1 VADLPGGAGM
11 TIVESPTGLNR
22 EQLAAVEAE
31 GSVFVSAGAGTGKTS
46 VIVERYVRS
55 VCDRG
60 LDPDP
65 ILVIT
70 YTRKAAGELRTRI
83 RAALRDR
90 GRPDL
95 ARELD
100 GAWISTIH
108 GFCSR
113 LLRAHP
119 FAAGLDPRFR
129 EIEDAGAAVLRGEAF
144 ERALESFCAG
154 EDPERLRLLA
164 TYRADGLRRMLTGV
178 YETLR
183 SAGRDLVLEL
193 GERSS
198 VQHAVA
204 TLRLEAEALA
214 GDASATPT
222 QKRNADEL
230 LRVATPGSTPE
241 RLVDLAAFSCRGA
254 RAASYEHAR
263 KAVERAALEDL
274 AAHDR
279 DLLQALLEGFGAEYA
294 SAKRRE
300 SVVDFEDLQLA
311 ARDLLRDDAAVRDAT
326 QIRFRMVMVDE
337 FQDTNR
343 LQCEIVDLVAHA
355 EHTEVFTVGDE
366 FQSIYGFRHADLGVF
381 RERRAQSGNLLA
393 LTRNYRSRPQV
404 LAAVNHLFGDAF
416 GDDYQPLAASAEFP
430 DPVFGH
436 PVELL
441 VTDKSSFA
449 GSGEHWR
456 VGEARRIAKR
466 VRGLVDTGAA
476 EPGEIVV
483 LFAAGTDAERYEE
496 ALRREG
502 LPTYRATGR
511 GYFGQQQVVDLL
523 AYLRLLHNRYDDV
536 ALATVLASPFV
547 GVSNDALVLIR
558 RNAQRRPLFTALER
572 AFPENLEEGDERLL
586 RAFLQRYE
594 RLVRASTRMGLEAL
608 CERILGEHDYDLA
621 VLARWD
627 GGRRFANLR
636 KLGRLAREYEAIR
649 GADIAGFVRFV
660 RDQDALGAKELEA
673 VAEEEGGGAVR
684 LLTIHAAKGL
694 EFKVVIVADAGR
706 DVGGPR
712 GSDEI
717 VALSDGRFGF
727 RMVHPTKG
735 ERHPVFDFEEVRDA
749 EREQERAERLRL
761 YYVAMTRA
769 IDRLVVSGAIDPGRT
784 ADRSTPIGWVL
795 DRLDAHDAVLE
806 AADQPVEID
815 RGDARFVLTVHRHAS
830 EAAVA
835 GEAVPEDAAPE
846 EAGELQLALFDE
858 LPTARP
864 RRGIELAPLAD
875 MPTPAPHDVR
885 RLSYSAIALFDRCSY
900 RYFAERVLGLPPRE
914 AFRGDSVGELAA
926 TEIGD
931 AVHRLLELVPLDE
944 PVAPSGDELEHLVRG
959 WYPDVSSAELDRIA
973 ELVRSSCESEL
984 ATRIAELGGARP
996 ERPFAFEHDGVVIR
1010 GRLDVLW
1017 REGDRALVVDYKSNV
1032 LEGRTPEEIIESDY
1046 TLQRLVYALVCLR
1059 AGATD
1064 VEVAYQFLES
1074 PNDVVSTRF
1083 TTADVE
1089 ELETGLSEAIA
1100 RIRAGDFRPT
1110 PSEFACA
1117 DCPAL
1122 DLVCAGPRL
1131 GLAAPPRGA

>member
-1 VADLPGGAGM
+1 M
-11 TIVESPTGLNR
+11 TVVELESVLND
-22 EQLAAVEAE
+22 EQLEAVDAE

-46 VIVERYVRS
+46 VLVERFVRA

-60 LDPDP
+60 IDVES

-83 RAALRDR
+83 RAALRKR

-108 GFCSR
+108 GFCNR

-129 EIEDAGAAVLRGEAF
+129 ELEDAGAAVLRGEAF
-144 ERALESFCAG
+144 ERALEEFCADG
-154 EDPERLRLLA
+154 DPERLRLLA
-164 TYRADGLRRMLTGV
+164 TYRVDGLRRMLTGV

-183 SAGRDLVLEL
+183 SAGRELVLEL
-193 GERSS
+193 GERPSIES
-198 VQHAVA
+198 AVTA
-204 TLRLEAEALA
+204 FRAEAEALVA
-214 GDASATPT
+214 DVSATET
-222 QKRNADEL
+222 QRRNASEA
-230 LRVATPGSTPE
+230 LRVATDGSPPE
-241 RLVDLAAFSCRGA
+241 KLVDLSAFTCRGE
-254 RAASYEHAR
+254 RAASFESAR
-263 KAVERAALEDL
+263 KNVERAALEEL

-279 DLLQALLEGFGAEYA
+279 DLLQDLLVRFGAEYA
-294 SAKRRE
+294 AAKRRE

-311 ARDLLRDDAAVRDAT
+311 ARDLLRDVSSVREAT
-326 QIRFRMVMVDE
+326 RLRFRMVMVDE

-343 LQCEIVDLVAHA
+343 LQCELIDLVAHDDL
-355 EHTEVFTVGDE
+355 TEVFTVGDE
-366 FQSIYGFRHADLGVF
+366 FQSIYGFRHADLEVF
-381 RERRAQSGNLLA
+381 RERRAQAPTLLA

-416 GDDYQPLAASAEFP
+416 GDDYQPLAASAEFA

-441 VTDKSSFA
+441 VTDKTTFT
-449 GSGEHWR
+449 GTTEHWR
-456 VGEARRIAKR
+456 AGEARRIAGR
-466 VRGLVDTGAA
+466 VRELVDSGEA

-483 LFAAGTDAERYEE
+483 LFAAGTDAEQYEE

-502 LPTYRATGR
+502 LPTFRATGR

-547 GVSNDALVLIR
+547 GVSNDALVLLR
-558 RNAQRRPLFTALER
+558 RNAHRRPLFTALER
-572 AFPENLEEGDERLL
+572 ALPEQLDPSDERLL

-594 RLVRASTRMGLEAL
+594 RLVRMSTRIGLEAL
-608 CERILGEHDYDLA
+608 CERVVSEHDYDLA

-627 GGRRFANLR
+627 GTRRFANLR
-636 KLGRLAREYEAIR
+636 KLGRLARDYEAVR
-649 GADIAGFVRFV
+649 GADIEGFVRFV
-660 RDQDALGAKELEA
+660 REQDALGARELEA

-694 EFKVVIVADAGR
+694 EFNVVIVADAGR

-712 GSDEI
+712 GPDEI

-727 RMVHPTKG
+727 RMVHPTRG
-735 ERHPVFDFEEVRDA
+735 DRRGVFAWDA
-749 EREQERAERLRL
+749 VKEAAGDQERAERLRL

-769 IDRLVVSGAIDPGRT
+769 IDRLIVSGAIDPDRT

-795 DRLDAHDAVLE
+795 ERLDARGTVVE
-806 AADQPVEID
+806 ADETPVELA
-815 RGDARFVLTVHRHAS
+815 RGDARFVLTVARHR
-830 EAAVA
+830 
-835 GEAVPEDAAPE
+835 PEDAVADVAEAASDAAIDE
-846 EAGELQLALFDE
+846 EGADEPQLALFDE
-858 LPTARP
+858 LPAGRP
-864 RRGIELAPLAD
+864 RLGIELPALAEIAV
-875 MPTPAPHDVR
+875 PPVHDVR
-885 RLSYSAIALFDRCSY
+885 RLSYSALALFERCSY
-900 RYFAERVLGLPPRE
+900 RFYAERVLGLPPRQ
-914 AFRGDSVGELAA
+914 RVGNGSIGAGLAA

-931 AVHRLLELVPLDE
+931 AVHRLLELIPLD
-944 PVAPSGDELEHLVRG
+944 APSAPPRASLAEAVRA
-959 WYPDVSSAELDRIA
+959 WYPDVSEEELERISA
-973 ELVRSSCESEL
+973 LVDAYCASPL
-984 ATRIAELGGARP
+984 AARLAGLPGARP
-996 ERPFAFEHDGVVIR
+996 ERPFTFEHDGVLIR

-1017 REGDRALVVDYKSNV
+1017 QEGDRALVVDYKSNA
-1032 LEGRTPEEIIESDY
+1032 LEGREPAEIVEAEY
-1046 TLQRLVYALVCLR
+1046 GLQRLVYALVCLR
-1059 AGATD
+1059 AGSTE
-1064 VEVAYQFLES
+1064 VEIAYQFLER
-1074 PNDVVSTRF
+1074 PDDVVLASF
-1083 TTADVE
+1083 TGDDVA
-1089 ELETGLSEAIA
+1089 ELEAELSAAIA

-1131 GLAAPPRGA
+1131 GGLARDV